1 MERMCGSVS
10 EGSTCIRNTCI
21 RNTCIYTCIHA
32 RIHAYTHTY
41 VVGRGGALVE
51 SMTFNR
57 RDVGSTSALAPRR
70 DLGQVHY
77 LQLPVRFGVKLRNS
91 MRAIVGSASE

>member
-10 EGSTCIRNTCI
+10 EGSTCI

-57 RDVGSTSALAPRR
+57 RVVGSTSALA
-70 DLGQVHY
+70 
-77 LQLPVRFGVKLRNS
+77 
-91 MRAIVGSASE
+91 AT